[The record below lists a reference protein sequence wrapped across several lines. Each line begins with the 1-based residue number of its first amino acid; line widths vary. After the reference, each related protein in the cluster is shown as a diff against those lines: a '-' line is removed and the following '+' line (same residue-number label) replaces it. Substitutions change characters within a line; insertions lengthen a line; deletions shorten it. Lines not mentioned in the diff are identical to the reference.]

1 MRKRI
6 ISLIMAVLMLVSTLP
21 VTALAEELTAGT
33 VEGLADGEDIAEASL
48 SELTEEET
56 PVGETTVY
64 TGNRFTDWGVMCGQ
78 YAKPNDAESAIYIKW
93 YTHSGDIVICRAEEG
108 ETESGGNRVSVDG
121 VIYTTIPNTEQQ
133 PIPHNWI
140 ASSISPD
147 GVASAYTCSTCRTE
161 AKVIASMDEADNSK
175 IHEELSDGTLLEYN
189 TDGSATIDADIISR
203 IEWVQMLVETFQ
215 MTVEGGSYPD
225 NYYSDIDSTAEYYY
239 DLMVAVDF
247 GVIDLAAGLPF
258 EPEEPATREFAAHT
272 LNYCLA
278 FQLDEPTYTYADTDV
293 TYRDDVQVAVNRS
306 WFALVDN
313 CFLPQQAVTVT
324 EAEAMMADAKE
335 VYFGTTVSENYN
347 STYQFTA
354 KVTVI
359 PDGTDVL
366 SEPVLD
372 ENGTDTGKAIISITN
387 CPSQITESSIFAVYF
402 NGIPVVYTAGIVT
415 VEGSV
420 TRVEATLLDIENT
433 GDIFEA
439 IDAQGIVEAD
449 MSQITPLDN
458 TELTYYVEELDQEF
472 QTYALA
478 RAAARKANT
487 IRPNIELHS
496 KVEVGHVSHFYIET
510 TVSNPVVEYNINL
523 LRGKAY
529 VQLSFDLEVEYRGEI
544 ELKDED
550 GIRLFYWGIPG
561 VGGLKITLEPSLV
574 GGISGTQSFH
584 IVQGISVSAK
594 DKSDKVRLIKEFKSK
609 TFALS
614 ADVTG
619 EIGVVARFG
628 VTDLPVFNAYIYA
641 ELDGR
646 CAVEMT
652 THHPDG
658 AAACEC
664 VDFSAYLYAEYGFE
678 GSIEILFFK
687 ITDTF
692 SKIIFDKTN
701 SPLRVVHHYENG
713 VKVPE
718 CTQDVDS
725 GWQTP
730 DNSPNISTGWA
741 NSSNNTGHDSNGEIY
756 TIFDYTVDDDGN
768 ATITAYKGNA
778 WTLIIPKT
786 LDGHKVVAIGRN
798 AFSSSQS
805 KAYLKTVI
813 IPEGVT
819 KIEPNAFQTCLSL
832 QKVSFPSTLKWIGR
846 YAFYGCT
853 ALTSVE
859 LPAGL
864 EVLDCFSFGEC
875 TSLRRVTLPL
885 NFSIGNEGYIP
896 YNGPFEG
903 CTALRGVTFC
913 KGITRIPN
921 YLFFKSGLETITIPE
936 TVTTIGGSALRC
948 CTNLTEI
955 NLPDSLTT
963 IEGSY
968 AFSENPKLTEITLP
982 QNLETIGERAFS
994 NCTALKTIRFPEGLK
1009 TIQAAAFSYCTS
1021 LTEVRLPDTLEEMNA
1036 LAFTGCSSLRK
1047 VYIPASLSRIAP
1059 ANNYFGPFEDCTAL
1073 REVTFGEG
1081 ITRIPNY
1088 LFYKSGLETIT
1099 IPETVTTIGGG
1110 ALRCCTNLTEINL
1123 PDSLTTIEGSYAFSE
1138 NPKLTEITLPQN
1150 LETIGERA
1158 FSNCTALKTIR
1169 FPEGLKT
1176 IQAAAFSYCTSLTE
1190 VRLPDTLEEMNALAF
1205 TGCSSLRKVYIPA
1218 SLSRINMIVA
1228 PTNNFFGPFEDC
1240 TALREVTFGEGI
1252 TRIPSYLFYKS
1263 GLETIT
1269 IPETVTTIGGGALRC
1284 CTNLTEINL
1293 PDSLTT
1299 IEGSY
1304 AFSENPK
1311 LTEITLPQNLETI
1324 GERAFSNCTALKTMT
1339 IPGGVTTIGT
1349 NVFYSCTSL
1358 ESVVLSSGVR
1368 EIPGNTFAECT
1379 KMKSITIPASVITID
1394 SNAFRNLTDLTIYGA
1409 ANSTAASFAASKGYN
1424 FVPLQLFGT
1433 ISGDGGTAPVSIRI
1447 FQGDS
1452 QIVQK
1457 ESVDGNYQIDS
1468 LVPGSYTME
1477 LSKEGCVPYQCT
1489 FAVGED
1495 GTTTTLDA
1503 VLVARGNING
1513 VSVGD
1518 ADIEITDLACLY
1530 QYLVA
1535 NDRSQSSISDE
1546 TYYLAVADVNEDGT
1560 VDVYDLQRLYEG
1572 VNGMRPFA

>member
-1 MRKRI
+1 
-6 ISLIMAVLMLVSTLP
+6 MLVSTLP

-730 DNSPNISTGWA
+730 ENSPNISTGWA

-1047 VYIPASLSRIAP
+1047 VYIPASLSRI
-1059 ANNYFGPFEDCTAL
+1059 
-1073 REVTFGEG
+1073 
-1081 ITRIPNY
+1081 
-1088 LFYKSGLETIT
+1088 
-1099 IPETVTTIGGG
+1099 
-1110 ALRCCTNLTEINL
+1110 
-1123 PDSLTTIEGSYAFSE
+1123 
-1138 NPKLTEITLPQN
+1138 
-1150 LETIGERA
+1150 
-1158 FSNCTALKTIR
+1158 
-1169 FPEGLKT
+1169 
-1176 IQAAAFSYCTSLTE
+1176 
-1190 VRLPDTLEEMNALAF
+1190 
-1205 TGCSSLRKVYIPA
+1205 
-1218 SLSRINMIVA
+1218 NMIVA

-1269 IPETVTTIGGGALRC
+1269 IPETVTTIGGGALRR

-1349 NVFYSCTSL
+1349 NVFYSCTIL

>member
-819 KIEPNAFQTCLSL
+819 KIEPSAFQTCLSL

-1047 VYIPASLSRIAP
+1047 VYIPASLSRINMIVAP
-1059 ANNYFGPFEDCTAL
+1059 TNNYFGPFEDCTAL

-1088 LFYKSGLETIT
+1088 LF
-1099 IPETVTTIGGG
+1099 
-1110 ALRCCTNLTEINL
+1110 
-1123 PDSLTTIEGSYAFSE
+1123 F
-1138 NPKLTEITLPQN
+1138 
-1150 LETIGERA
+1150 
-1158 FSNCTALKTIR
+1158 
-1169 FPEGLKT
+1169 
-1176 IQAAAFSYCTSLTE
+1176 
-1190 VRLPDTLEEMNALAF
+1190 
-1205 TGCSSLRKVYIPA
+1205 
-1218 SLSRINMIVA
+1218 
-1228 PTNNFFGPFEDC
+1228 
-1240 TALREVTFGEGI
+1240 
-1252 TRIPSYLFYKS
+1252 KS

-1379 KMKSITIPASVITID
+1379 KMESITIPASVITID

-1424 FVPLQLFGT
+1424 FVPLQVFGT

>member
-550 GIRLFYWGIPG
+550 GIRLFYWGILG

-1047 VYIPASLSRIAP
+1047 VYIPASLSRI
-1059 ANNYFGPFEDCTAL
+1059 
-1073 REVTFGEG
+1073 
-1081 ITRIPNY
+1081 
-1088 LFYKSGLETIT
+1088 
-1099 IPETVTTIGGG
+1099 
-1110 ALRCCTNLTEINL
+1110 
-1123 PDSLTTIEGSYAFSE
+1123 
-1138 NPKLTEITLPQN
+1138 
-1150 LETIGERA
+1150 
-1158 FSNCTALKTIR
+1158 
-1169 FPEGLKT
+1169 
-1176 IQAAAFSYCTSLTE
+1176 
-1190 VRLPDTLEEMNALAF
+1190 
-1205 TGCSSLRKVYIPA
+1205 
-1218 SLSRINMIVA
+1218 NMIVA

-1269 IPETVTTIGGGALRC
+1269 IPETVTTIGGGALRR

>member
-258 EPEEPATREFAAHT
+258 EPEEPATREFAVHT

-819 KIEPNAFQTCLSL
+819 KIEPSAFQTCLSL

-936 TVTTIGGSALRC
+936 TVTTIGGS
-948 CTNLTEI
+948 
-955 NLPDSLTT
+955 
-963 IEGSY
+963 
-968 AFSENPKLTEITLP
+968 
-982 QNLETIGERAFS
+982 
-994 NCTALKTIRFPEGLK
+994 
-1009 TIQAAAFSYCTS
+1009 
-1021 LTEVRLPDTLEEMNA
+1021 
-1036 LAFTGCSSLRK
+1036 
-1047 VYIPASLSRIAP
+1047 
-1059 ANNYFGPFEDCTAL
+1059 
-1073 REVTFGEG
+1073 
-1081 ITRIPNY
+1081 
-1088 LFYKSGLETIT
+1088 
-1099 IPETVTTIGGG
+1099 